1 MSKRKGFQVTVY
13 FESELAE
20 NIVKFSDNNEMTLQD
35 SIRFIVKNH
44 FKNETLDE
52 IEKLQIFNI
61 KAFKFIASKLAHL
74 ELLTAIEKTNN
85 KKEANKYESLLVD
98 IKSFNQDQINEYIKE
113 SL

>member
-1 MSKRKGFQVTVY
+1 MSKKKGFQVTVY

-20 NIVKFSDNNEMTLQD
+20 GIVKFSDNNEMTLQD
-35 SIRFIVKNH
+35 TIRFIVKNH

-61 KAFKFIASKLAHL
+61 KAFKFIASKLAHI

-85 KKEANKYESLLVD
+85 KKEANKYDSLLGE
-98 IKSFNQDQINEYIKE
+98 IKSFNQEQINEYIKE

>member
-85 KKEANKYESLLVD
+85 KKMGNKSQ
-98 IKSFNQDQINEYIKE
+98 NPT
-113 SL
+113 

>member
-85 KKEANKYESLLVD
+85 KKEANKYDSILSG
-98 IKSFNQDQINEYIKE
+98 IKNFNQEQINEYIKE
-113 SL
+113 AL

>member
-98 IKSFNQDQINEYIKE
+98 IKSFNQDQINEYIEE